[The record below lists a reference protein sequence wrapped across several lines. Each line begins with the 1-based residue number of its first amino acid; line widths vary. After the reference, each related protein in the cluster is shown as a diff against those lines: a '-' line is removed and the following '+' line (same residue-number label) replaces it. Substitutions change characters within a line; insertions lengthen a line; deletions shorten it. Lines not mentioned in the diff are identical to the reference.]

1 AGERGPGRAGADHNE
16 INRKLIHA
24 LVVPLPNWTRAA
36 PVRRLAQEARSRPP
50 PSADG
55 CPLARSA
62 PQRVPARPAWVPASA
77 IGAMAAERPRRMACH
92 GCRGR
97 HSLEE
102 ALAVERGSPPDAGRD
117 VRDFSLHPVPMP
129 QRRVLL
135 WMCVLVA
142 VNQLGFGAMVPSLP
156 LYAQSF
162 AVPASAIGLAGAA
175 HGLAPV

>member
-1 AGERGPGRAGADHNE
+1 RPIDEARKADRNARQGMRLATGLEQRHLIAATLAEAAGERGPGRAGADHNE

-77 IGAMAAERPRRMACH
+77 IGAMAAWRPRRMACH
-92 GCRGR
+92 CCRSR
-97 HSLEE
+97 HS
-102 ALAVERGSPPDAGRD
+102 
-117 VRDFSLHPVPMP
+117 
-129 QRRVLL
+129 
-135 WMCVLVA
+135 
-142 VNQLGFGAMVPSLP
+142 
-156 LYAQSF
+156 
-162 AVPASAIGLAGAA
+162 
-175 HGLAPV
+175 